1 MKINI
6 KKRIVYI
13 ALVIS
18 MVINLYYNVPLG
30 VYADSSSTLGTPEA
44 LGSPILNSKFSSE
57 NWDKWEMIVYGIY
70 LSNFCIPL
78 VDSYESAFTTNSG
91 YGSNGSGLNA
101 MKIGS
106 GNDSANNEIIE
117 SLTTQVINFQAQTA
131 TSQLYVAYTKIEN
144 GTLATKTDPN
154 NGGTIRAA
162 RFSDLF
168 PLDSK
173 PEDTTEEKSWV
184 DLPNIAWH
192 ILSYNELEYGLN
204 KVNEASLPTFYVKN
218 GDKYIEVF
226 DFTNAWDIQIMSA
239 MINRAIESDNE
250 DTFYSN
256 YSKLYGEDKNG
267 NDGVEIGFDSYGNIT
282 SNLDGKNI
290 IILPASANQHLTET
304 KKINL
309 INSWVLNDSVVNVS
323 ENIVNNGKQAMT
335 YEEHYINLLDL
346 GGWLAEVIQFFQGCN
361 YKGGGVSAFGAK
373 DGFFLG
379 AKGSEQEAGTVI
391 MFKDTDSLLAS
402 GYTGSIIPELMKSAK
417 LEDNSIPLK
426 IEIISEASL
435 FGDKDPVGNGAL
447 QNLVLSS
454 STLCNQLDTTQDFGM
469 TSILTPSG
477 FEEDLFTDEVI
488 VANQA
493 AMDVNNKSSSSYV
506 TRQLINFMYDVYK
519 SGSIDTDIGEITK
532 DMVIDMTGAGKSW
545 NEALNTVWMYY
556 KAYNSEMIHTEY
568 SADII
573 TPGNRFTAVQIPS
586 EELKQIANMFS
597 GSDGNF
603 TTQAAYIYVTY
614 LRFYGINS
622 SSILG
627 EAGGNTTTLNK
638 ELFNSSAAKD
648 SKLDNIGGIKS
659 KEQREEEVLNL
670 SYLMLTP
677 DKEGIDY
684 RNGIAKSNLTSFI
697 NNQYQ
702 AIVNN
707 GNASGAPGKAGFL
720 TVQSLEENPFTAS
733 LIEKYADIVIVI
745 ISIAII
751 VIIIAGLMMS
761 KKFSWYLITVVIYIN
776 VILLLPSVGNI
787 SSTIPNKI
795 TNNLFGDKM
804 TYWAISQQVADAEIV
819 NSIKEN
825 NSNNQL
831 LDELMSGLSLVSGDR
846 TLTMKKDISSKV
858 TTKLDENYR
867 NAIQLHTARWILPI
881 VMQQISASDESDIN
895 NYVYTSMLDTMDDA
909 SNVYM
914 YYNPKYKE
922 SIGTVS
928 STTDGEYGDSIE
940 PNDRKS
946 KRYEDYV
953 DTSKMNSYNGVNY
966 RNTAYYDSNYN
977 KMSHTY
983 FYLLEAK
990 GSAGTALCKAE
1001 NGVVDYTNIESY
1013 QNYIDMNATSNI
1025 QAWESTA
1032 KHIEEVSDEYSRQDL
1047 SSIDSSY
1054 GYLLNSESVYNYMYQ
1069 TVEDTFAY
1077 TETLGS
1083 LVGKIQGEYRDNSDG
1098 EQVRNN
1104 FMYATSESGM
1114 YTGETRD
1121 ILDLQEF
1128 FTNNLPYMYK
1138 MWITAGGFDGKSGV
1152 FADREIEEHN
1162 YYEGNDISWLFR
1174 CNWAIKLME
1183 NKDFNGSCTVKDK
1196 DGERYKVDNMLNPK
1210 CYPENRPMIFS
1221 RAQQNAY
1228 ELDDSDLSYV
1238 ELKCVKVNE
1247 DTALRWTSLLNYAS
1261 TPHMTKEIML
1271 RQMAVDA
1278 TMIFNN
1284 EFSTRTVASYKYALL
1299 PASLDLRSLSF
1310 DSIMKMIILNITKDA
1325 SYVYGNT
1332 AETLISRIDVIT
1344 AVLLLATAMVCTYII
1359 PLTRN
1364 IIALVVLLLTAYA
1377 VIRSITSENKYKGRI
1392 LIGALLTQG
1401 EIILIHT
1408 AYYMVFKLFVAMT
1421 STDEV
1426 ISVESVTASI
1436 ESGNPVWAFIAIM
1449 AISIGYIVIM
1459 FRMTLK
1465 FIENREDLGFE
1476 RYSMIANMISDK
1488 IQGGFNT
1495 VADRFSG
1502 TFGSH
1507 AGNGSWGRKEDK
1519 ENTVDRVAVNVKQSK
1534 GDTVKVVVD
1543 NKDANNSKEYN
1554 IEIDNY
1560 YDNSDINV
1568 TNEKDRIDNEIEK
1581 GSRETT

>member
-1 MKINI
+1 MRVNI
-6 KKRIVYI
+6 KKRTVYI
-13 ALVIS
+13 ALVLSMIIS
-18 MVINLYYNVPLG
+18 LYYNASMQ

-44 LGSPILNSKFSSE
+44 LGSPVLNNKFSSE

-91 YGSNGSGLNA
+91 YGSNGAGLNA
-101 MKIGS
+101 IKIGS
-106 GNDSANNEIIE
+106 GNDGANNEVIE
-117 SLTTQVINFQAQTA
+117 SLTTQAINFQAQTA
-131 TSQLYVAYTKIEN
+131 ASQLYVAYTKIEN
-144 GTLATKTDPN
+144 GTIAAKTDPN

-168 PLDSK
+168 PLNSK
-173 PEDTTEEKSWV
+173 TEDTTEEKSWV
-184 DLPNIAWH
+184 DLPNIAWQV
-192 ILSYNELEYGLN
+192 LNYNEIEYGIN
-204 KVNEASLPTFYVKN
+204 KVNSANLPTFYIKN

-239 MINRAIESDNE
+239 MVNRAVESDN
-250 DTFYSN
+250 DDAFYSN
-256 YSKLYGEDKNG
+256 YKKLYGENESGD
-267 NDGVEIGFDSYGNIT
+267 DGAEIGFDSYGNIT

-290 IILPASANQHLTET
+290 IIVPASANQHLTET

-309 INSWVLNDSVVNVS
+309 LNSWVLNESVVNVS

-335 YEEHYINLLDL
+335 YAEHFINLFDL
-346 GGWLAEVIQFFQGCN
+346 GGGFGEIIQFFQGCN
-361 YKGGGVSAFGAK
+361 YSGGGVSAFGAK

-379 AKGSEQEAGTVI
+379 SKGSEQDPGTVI
-391 MFKDTDSLLAS
+391 MFKDTDSIIAS
-402 GYTGSIIPELMKSAK
+402 GYTGNMIEKLMESAEI
-417 LEDNSIPLK
+417 EDTDIPLK
-426 IEIISEASL
+426 IELISEVSL

-454 STLCNQLDTTQDFGM
+454 STLCNQLDTKQDFGM

-477 FEEDLFTDEVI
+477 NEEELFTDEVI
-488 VANQA
+488 VANQ
-493 AMDVNNKSSSSYV
+493 SSMNTSDKNSNEYI

-519 SGSIDTDIGEITK
+519 SGSIDTDIGQITK
-532 DMVIDMTGAGKSW
+532 DMIIEMTAETNSW
-545 NEALNTVWMYY
+545 NELLDTLWMYY

-568 SADII
+568 SSGMI
-573 TPGNRFTAVQIPS
+573 TPGKRFTAVQIPS

-603 TTQAAYIYVTY
+603 TVQAAYIYVTY

-627 EAGGNTTTLNK
+627 EAGGDTTILNK
-638 ELFNSSAAKD
+638 ELFSSSAAKD
-648 SKLDNIGGIKS
+648 FKLDNIGGIKS
-659 KEQREEEVLNL
+659 KEQKEEELLNL

-677 DKEGIDY
+677 DKEGVEY
-684 RNGIAKSNLTSFI
+684 RSNISKSNLTSFI

-707 GNASGAPGKAGFL
+707 GNSDGAPGKSGFL
-720 TVQSLEENPFTAS
+720 TVQSLEENPFTS
-733 LIEKYADIVIVI
+733 SIIEKYADLVIVI
-745 ISIAII
+745 ISLAII
-751 VIIIAGLMMS
+751 IIIISGLMMNR
-761 KKFSWYLITVVIYIN
+761 KFSWYLITVVIYIN

-804 TYWAISQQVADAEIV
+804 TYWSISQQIADAEAINKAKES
-819 NSIKEN
+819 NSDNK
-825 NSNNQL
+825 L
-831 LDELMSGLSLVSGDR
+831 LGELLGGLSIVSTDR
-846 TLTMKKDISSKV
+846 SLTMKKDIASKI
-858 TTKLDENYR
+858 TTKLDDNYQ

-881 VMQQISASDESDIN
+881 VMQQMSASDESDIN
-895 NYVYTSMLDTMDDA
+895 NYVYNSMINTMDDA
-909 SNVYM
+909 SNIYM
-914 YYNPKYKE
+914 YYNPKYKD
-922 SIGTVS
+922 SIGTIS
-928 STTDGEYGDSIE
+928 STTDGQYGGNIE
-940 PNDRKS
+940 SKDRKN

-966 RNTAYYDSNYN
+966 RNIAYYDGNYD

-983 FYLLEAK
+983 FYLLEAN
-990 GSAGTALCKAE
+990 GSADTPLCKAE
-1001 NGVVDYTNIESY
+1001 NGVVDYTDIESY

-1032 KHIEEVSDEYSRQDL
+1032 KHIEEVSDEYLRQDL
-1047 SSIDSSY
+1047 SSIDNSY
-1054 GYLLNSESVYNYMYQ
+1054 GYLLNSESIYNYMYQ

-1083 LVGKIQGEYRDNSDG
+1083 LVGKLQGEYKDNSDG
-1098 EQVRNN
+1098 EQVRDN

-1114 YTGETRD
+1114 YTGDTRD

-1128 FTNNLPYMYK
+1128 FTNNIPYMYK
-1138 MWITAGGFDGKSGV
+1138 MWLTAGGFDGNSGV
-1152 FADREIEEHN
+1152 FADREIEDHT
-1162 YYEGNDISWLFR
+1162 YYEGNNISWLFR

-1183 NKDFNGSCTVKDK
+1183 NKDLNGSDIVRDK

-1228 ELDDSDLSYV
+1228 GLDDSDLSYV

-1261 TPHMTKEIML
+1261 TPHMTKETML

-1310 DSIMKMIILNITKDA
+1310 DSVMKMIILNITKDS

-1332 AETLISRIDVIT
+1332 AETLISRIDIMT
-1344 AVLLLATAMVCTYII
+1344 AMLLLATAMVCTYII

-1377 VIRSITSENKYKGRI
+1377 TIRSMTSDNRYKGRVI
-1392 LIGALLTQG
+1392 IGALLTQV
-1401 EIILIHT
+1401 EIIIVHT
-1408 AYYMVFKLFVAMT
+1408 AYYVIFKLFVAMT

-1426 ISVESVTASI
+1426 ISVKSVTAHV

-1449 AISIGYIVIM
+1449 AISIIYIVAM
-1459 FRMTLK
+1459 FRMTWK

-1476 RYSMIANMISDK
+1476 RYSMIANTISDK
-1488 IQGGFNT
+1488 IQGGLSA

-1502 TFGSH
+1502 AFGSH
-1507 AGNGSWGRKEDK
+1507 STDESWGKKDMNRDK
-1519 ENTVDRVAVNVKQSK
+1519 VEVNVKQGG
-1534 GDTVKVVVD
+1534 GDTVKVVID
-1543 NKDANNSKEYN
+1543 NSDDNNNKEYN
-1554 IEIDNY
+1554 VEIDNY
-1560 YDNSDINV
+1560 YDNSNINV
-1568 TNEKDRIDNEIEK
+1568 TSEKDRIDDEIEK